1 MSRKKH
7 RLRRHR
13 HGEHSSEE
21 KAENAQSAAA
31 WYWYA
36 LVIVGAL
43 VLFGVF
49 IGSQFAAIDRPLMVV
64 GSIICAGI
72 AFLIIG
78 TCTAVGNF
86 DFSQHPIPE
95 KLLSSLAEAAEPK
108 KRPGEIFY
116 SSNASYRVF
125 EKVLMVVV
133 FPLGLFLA
141 LVRPKQTWPAI
152 LWVAAGLLA
161 VVGTYLGAVMFS
173 SKY

>member
-13 HGEHSSEE
+13 TDEDSSEE
-21 KAENAQSAAA
+21 TPDQSQPTAA

-36 LVIVGAL
+36 LVTVGAI

-49 IGSQFAAIDRPLMVV
+49 IGSQFAAIDRPAMVA
-64 GSIICAGI
+64 GSIVCAGI

-86 DFSQHPIPE
+86 DFSQHPGPG
-95 KLLSSLAEAAEPK
+95 KMLNSLAENAEPK

-116 SSNASYRVF
+116 SSGAPYRLF

-161 VVGTYLGAVMFS
+161 VVGTYLGALVYRS
-173 SKY
+173 NY